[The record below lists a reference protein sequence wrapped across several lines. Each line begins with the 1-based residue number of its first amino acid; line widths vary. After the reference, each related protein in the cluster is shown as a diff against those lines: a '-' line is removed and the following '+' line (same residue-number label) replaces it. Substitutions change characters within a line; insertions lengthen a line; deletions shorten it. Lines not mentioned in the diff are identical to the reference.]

1 MAMALHVVEAPGLDE
16 VTLAEAAGLLGVHAN
31 TVRNRIKSGAYT
43 ARKVRST
50 VGPEVYLLGREQ
62 LELPTAPVPA
72 SWGVVIKQ
80 AFWSDDPRL
89 RRVQA
94 IQWIVGGAL
103 LLLAWAFVVGR
114 AWEMISNERRE
125 GTPRK

>member
-1 MAMALHVVEAPGLDE
+1 MALHVVEAPELDE
-16 VTLAEAAGLLGVHAN
+16 VTLAEAADLLGVHPN

-43 ARKVRST
+43 ARKVRSA

-80 AFWSDDPRL
+80 ALWADDPRV
-89 RRVQA
+89 RRVQV
-94 IQWIVGGAL
+94 IEWSVGGVF
-103 LLLAWAFVVGR
+103 LLLAWAFALGR
-114 AWEMISNERRE
+114 AWEVISYERRE
-125 GTPRK
+125 ATPRK